1 MIKDVLSIYSRIL
14 SDKKIYLVQSR
25 VWQGYCLCVWFTSFF
40 QTRLKDQE
48 GFLDLSPNLKF
59 FFKIIICHKITL
71 KMCNYQHN
79 IETHSKSRS
88 FFRSLT
94 QGNKRVYRLKSKTAS
109 WSWAQACNAWRQ
121 VTELIQSTFHSGYTL
136 LYLTSAIFYCEV
148 EVSSWSSF
156 TIFLVKNYITWKYN
170 SWVGFD

>member
-1 MIKDVLSIYSRIL
+1 MSIYSRIL

-48 GFLDLSPNLKF
+48 GFLDLSPNFNF
-59 FFKIIICHKITL
+59 FLKIIICHKITL

-88 FFRSLT
+88 FFRSLH
-94 QGNKRVYRLKSKTAS
+94 RVIRECTDLSLRLLHDHGPRR
-109 WSWAQACNAWRQ
+109 ACLAPSNRINSIHFPQ
-121 VTELIQSTFHSGYTL
+121 QIHSPLSDVSYFL
-136 LYLTSAIFYCEV
+136 LWGRGV
-148 EVSSWSSF
+148 
-156 TIFLVKNYITWKYN
+156 FLVIIHHISSKKSHHLKI
-170 SWVGFD
+170 

>member
-1 MIKDVLSIYSRIL
+1 MTKKFILFKAEFDKDIV
-14 SDKKIYLVQSR
+14 
-25 VWQGYCLCVWFTSFF
+25 CVCDLQVFF

-48 GFLDLSPNLKF
+48 GFLDLSPNFKF

-94 QGNKRVYRLKSKTAS
+94 HGNKRVYRLKSKTAS
-109 WSWAQACNAWRQ
+109 
-121 VTELIQSTFHSGYTL
+121 
-136 LYLTSAIFYCEV
+136 
-148 EVSSWSSF
+148 
-156 TIFLVKNYITWKYN
+156 
-170 SWVGFD
+170 